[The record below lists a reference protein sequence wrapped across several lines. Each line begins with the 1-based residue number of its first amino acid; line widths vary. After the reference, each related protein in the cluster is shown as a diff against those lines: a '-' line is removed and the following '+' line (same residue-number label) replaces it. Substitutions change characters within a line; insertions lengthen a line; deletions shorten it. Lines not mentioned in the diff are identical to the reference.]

1 MRFKSFRRKKR
12 VISLISILID
22 LRQICLFLGM
32 RTFTSLFISSFFLLS
47 CSNST
52 PEGKIQPK
60 NPIIY
65 KEVEPSQTYG
75 TCLIGEQTWMNQN
88 LNEPHFKNGDAIK
101 QAKTAEEWKKA
112 GGTGTPAWCYYNNDS
127 KLGEKFGKLYNW
139 YAVNDPRGLA
149 PKGWRMAADSDWKDL
164 KAALQKQDLDAMA
177 LQHSSFIGAYPDAD
191 VLEFHA
197 YGSGYRKESGGFSNI
212 DEYASF
218 WSKDTTNGYSANA
231 FHLRKNQF
239 DPLFGS
245 SYRTVGFSVRCLKN

>member
-1 MRFKSFRRKKR
+1 MRSTF
-12 VISLISILID
+12 ILI
-22 LRQICLFLGM
+22 LSGFLFGAC
-32 RTFTSLFISSFFLLS
+32 SSATKETKDIKKQAS
-47 CSNST
+47 V
-52 PEGKIQPK
+52 
-60 NPIIY
+60 Y

-101 QAKTAEEWKKA
+101 HAKTKEEWQKA
-112 GGTGTPAWCYYNNDS
+112 ANTSTPAWCYYNNDP

-164 KAALQKQDLDAMA
+164 KATLQKQDLDAMA
-177 LQHSSFIGAYPDAD
+177 LQHASFIGAYPDAD
-191 VLEFHA
+191 VLKFHA
-197 YGSGYRKESGGFSNI
+197 YGSGYRKESGSFANI
-212 DEYASF
+212 AEYASF

-245 SYRTVGFSVRCLKN
+245 SYRTVGFSVRCIKN

>member
-1 MRFKSFRRKKR
+1 MKTITSL
-12 VISLISILID
+12 LISSI
-22 LRQICLFLGM
+22 FLHA
-32 RTFTSLFISSFFLLS
+32 
-47 CSNST
+47 CSNSA
-52 PEGKIQPK
+52 PEAKIPTK
-60 NPIIY
+60 NPIVY

-75 TCLIGEQTWMNQN
+75 TCLIGEQTWMDQN
-88 LNEPHFKNGDAIK
+88 LNEPHFKNGDAIMH
-101 QAKTAEEWKKA
+101 AKTAEEWKKA
-112 GGTGTPAWCYYNNDS
+112 GGTGTPAWCYYNNDP

-139 YAVNDPRGLA
+139 YALNDPRGLA
-149 PKGWRMAADSDWKDL
+149 PKGWRIAADSDWKDL
-164 KAALQKQDLDAMA
+164 KATLLKQDLDAMA

-191 VLEFHA
+191 ILKFHA

-218 WSKDTTNGYSANA
+218 WSKDTTNGYSANV

>member
-1 MRFKSFRRKKR
+1 MRY
-12 VISLISILID
+12 
-22 LRQICLFLGM
+22 
-32 RTFTSLFISSFFLLS
+32 TFLLILS
-47 CSNST
+47 GFLFGACSSASK
-52 PEGKIQPK
+52 EPK
-60 NPIIY
+60 AKKKKAIVY

-112 GGTGTPAWCYYNNDS
+112 GGTGTPAWCYYNNNP

-149 PKGWRMAADSDWKDL
+149 PKGWRMATDSDWKDL

-191 VLEFHA
+191 VLKFHA
-197 YGSGYRKESGGFSNI
+197 YGSGYRKESGGFANI

-239 DPLFGS
+239 NPLFGS
-245 SYRTVGFSVRCLKN
+245 SYRTVGFSVRCLRN